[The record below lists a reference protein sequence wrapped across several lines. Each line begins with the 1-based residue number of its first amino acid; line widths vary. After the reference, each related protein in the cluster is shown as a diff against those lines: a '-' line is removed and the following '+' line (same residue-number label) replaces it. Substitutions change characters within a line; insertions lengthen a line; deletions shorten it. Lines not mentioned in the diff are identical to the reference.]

1 MEGRSFSIHL
11 RPEVGV
17 GYFRV
22 SEIFQSQ
29 NNSFVLKRS
38 LVMIKPRL
46 NFSFLIRKSVE
57 PGLNFSYLLQY
68 SVNGDI
74 NQHDLRN
81 VSARVFCNFF
91 LKKGY

>member
-46 NFSFLIRKSVE
+46 NFSFLIRK
-57 PGLNFSYLLQY
+57 FS
-68 SVNGDI
+68 N
-74 NQHDLRN
+74 
-81 VSARVFCNFF
+81 
-91 LKKGY
+91 